1 MKRNRQ
7 YAWRIDWV
15 CGLAYIYGTNAQT
28 TVEAGGEW
36 EKIYNS
42 GNVLLNGDIIGKN
55 IVIVDDLY
63 QSGVTMWQYARYLK
77 SQGANQVWGLVCVKS
92 LRDSDNT

>member
-28 TVEAGGEW
+28 TVEAGGD
-36 EKIYNS
+36 EKSDSEI
-42 GNVLLNGDIIGKN
+42 KN
-55 IVIVDDLY
+55 Y
-63 QSGVTMWQYARYLK
+63 KLK
-77 SQGANQVWGLVCVKS
+77 
-92 LRDSDNT
+92 